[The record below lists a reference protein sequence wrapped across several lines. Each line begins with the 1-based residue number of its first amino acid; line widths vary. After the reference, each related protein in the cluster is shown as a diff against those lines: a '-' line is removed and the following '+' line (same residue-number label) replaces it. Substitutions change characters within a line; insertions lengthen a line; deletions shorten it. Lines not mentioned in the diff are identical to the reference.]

1 MSRTSLRK
9 EPETGSKAWFW
20 RMRRAHWVLWVAPVF
35 PLLDAVAVAY
45 NGLVTYKTSSAR
57 QGGLLGHGSLRAEA
71 YLDAALWEHLVLAT
85 PGVIMTAT
93 FGFVC
98 YALWRIR
105 INMGAGQ
112 KMFTAKDQKILEVS
126 SGVLLLGVLA
136 AVLAAVLL
144 PLLLPSAAAL
154 SAPMIVTSGLVSTG
168 FLSFSLVLVAFADVY
183 RMARQD
189 YEKLEDVA

>member
-1 MSRTSLRK
+1 MSRTSLSK

-35 PLLDAVAVAY
+35 PLLDAFSVAQ
-45 NGLVTYKTSSAR
+45 NGLLSYKTP
-57 QGGLLGHGSLRAEA
+57 GGRKSLLGHSSLRAEA
-71 YLDAALWEHLVLAT
+71 YLDGAVWEHLVLAV
-85 PGVIMTAT
+85 PGVIMAAT
-93 FGFVC
+93 FGFIC

-105 INMGAGQ
+105 VNMAAGQ
-112 KMFTAKDQKILEVS
+112 KMFTAKDHKILEAT

-154 SAPMIVTSGLVSTG
+154 SSPMIVTSGLISTG

-183 RMARQD
+183 RMAWQD